1 MSNQKE
7 IINAIIEMLPKEPR
21 SYDVSDNP
29 GFWTDGTE
37 ILCPTETECEI
48 VADFLRDI
56 LNEYEDID
64 VHTGY
69 YDPFEDAKS
78 GEQDDHTGFYY
89 IDFD

>member
-21 SYDVSDNP
+21 SYDTSDNP
-29 GFWTDGTE
+29 GFWSDGTE
-37 ILCPTETECEI
+37 ILCPTEEECEI
-48 VADFLRDI
+48 VADFLRDA
-56 LNEYEDID
+56 LNEYGDID